1 MPKFALALFVTLVVV
16 AADAAAQVKAEESV
30 VGRSAPAT
38 QQYTISRNGVHYAV
52 LTPKGT
58 GAVVVIDGVEG
69 PQFDELLSPRVSGFA
84 ASVAVV
90 FSDDGTRHAYL
101 ARIGSDY
108 ILVVDGKEVYRSA
121 LLPSRT
127 NIGYSPLQFSPGGK
141 HVFFVDLKPGP
152 DGNGRA
158 HLIMDGKPGPT
169 TGNQAMEPRFSPDE
183 SRYAYNAVKING
195 RIGGSSDQML
205 TVVDG
210 KEMPFNGFDPVFTA
224 DNKLLTSLKAGAPS
238 MITVPDGVSTGSKA
252 GIPGGT
258 RFRTIIGP
266 APVGSR
272 WAGVRAARKPGDPS
286 VLFLDGKEVPEAT
299 NPEEVIFSP
308 DGKRYMAI
316 CRDNTN
322 RGRFVVVDGRKGPDF
337 QSIVAGLTRFT
348 ADSSKAV
355 YVGQAAGKYIIV
367 LEQKPSEP
375 FAQLAGSDANRM
387 VVSQKGGRV
396 GYIVGDGSGINQTLF
411 IDGKP
416 ISLDGRSIVPN
427 TLSFSPDGSRYAY
440 VASVRSSLGP
450 SMALVVDGQEMPGI
464 ALGEFVVPNAGE
476 IRQWW
481 ADQFGE
487 NAKYY
492 AFSPD
497 GKHIVYSGIRAADK
511 QAVVFVDGKALF
523 VAVARNSTSFP
534 TWTPDSK
541 HLYFLSQERSKE
553 RPQPYNR
560 VFLNGKA
567 TTARAFDFQQPAT
580 FGTWQV
586 GANGALQFIV
596 FEGPVAKRYRIAPG
610 AEPGIDAVLASAK

>member
-1 MPKFALALFVTLVVV
+1 
-16 AADAAAQVKAEESV
+16 
-30 VGRSAPAT
+30 
-38 QQYTISRNGVHYAV
+38 
-52 LTPKGT
+52 
-58 GAVVVIDGVEG
+58 VEG

-90 FSDDGTRHAYL
+90 FSDDGSRHAYL
-101 ARIGSDY
+101 ARIGNDY
-108 ILVVDGKEVYRSA
+108 ILVVDGKEIYRSE

-152 DGNGRA
+152 DRNARA
-158 HLIMDGKPGPT
+158 QLIMDGKPGPT
-169 TGNQAMEPRFSPDE
+169 TGNQEMVPVFSPDE
-183 SRYAYNAVKING
+183 SRYAYNAVKVNG
-195 RIGGSSDQML
+195 RLGAGNDQML

-224 DNKLLTSLKAGAPS
+224 DNRLLTGLKAGGPS
-238 MITVPDGVSTGSKA
+238 ATTVPEGVSTGAKT
-252 GIPGGT
+252 GIPNST
-258 RFRTIIGP
+258 RFRTTIGP

-272 WAGVRAARKPGDPS
+272 WAGVRLSRKAGDPS
-286 VLFLDGKEVPEAT
+286 VLFLDGKEVPAAT

-322 RGRFVVVDGRKGPDF
+322 RGRFVVVDGTKGPDF

-367 LEQKPSEP
+367 LDQKPSDA
-375 FAQLAGSDANRM
+375 FAQLAGSDANRIAM
-387 VVSQKGGRV
+387 SQKGGRV
-396 GYIVGDGSGINQTLF
+396 GYIVGDGSGVNQTLF

-416 ISLDGRSIVPN
+416 IALDGRSIVPN

-440 VASVRSSLGP
+440 VASVRTATGP
-450 SMALVVDGQEMPGI
+450 SLALVVDGQDMPAM
-464 ALGEFVVPNAGE
+464 ALGEFVVPNQGD

-481 ADQFGE
+481 ADQWGE
-487 NAKYY
+487 PAKYY
-492 AFSPD
+492 VFSPD
-497 GKHIVYSGIRAADK
+497 GKHIAYGGIRTADK

-541 HLYFLSQERSKE
+541 HLFFLSQERSKE

-567 TTARAFDFQQPAT
+567 TTARSFDFQQPT
-580 FGTWQV
+580 TPGTWQV
-586 GANGALQFIV
+586 GANGALQFVV
-596 FEGPVAKRYRIAPG
+596 FEGPVAKRYRITPG
-610 AEPGIDAVLASAK
+610 AEPGIDAALAAAK